1 MGFTVFLSVTFFE
14 SDDEYEWWSFV
25 VVLTLFPFLCRVK
38 KMSAGDIEGKQE
50 WFSVPVPPSSNTTL
64 QVSDLSPATEYQ
76 FSILS
81 QNKFGTGPF
90 SEIVTTR
97 TLGQYHLPVSSLE
110 LLYLVRDRV
119 GPAADFAVIQSSN
132 SDLSFFCYFRVKSKW
147 VVCRCFPYSILK
159 ANI

>member
-1 MGFTVFLSVTFFE
+1 MNDERNPVSCHFSSVF
-14 SDDEYEWWSFV
+14 
-25 VVLTLFPFLCRVK
+25 VLPPPPLCRVK
-38 KMSAGDIEGKQE
+38 KMSAGDTEGKQE

-97 TLGQYHLPVSSLE
+97 TLGQYHLQIFSLE
-110 LLYLVRDRV
+110 LTFFVRENA
-119 GPAADFAVIQSSN
+119 GSSCRLCCN
-132 SDLSFFCYFRVKSKW
+132 PYFLISG
-147 VVCRCFPYSILK
+147 
-159 ANI
+159 